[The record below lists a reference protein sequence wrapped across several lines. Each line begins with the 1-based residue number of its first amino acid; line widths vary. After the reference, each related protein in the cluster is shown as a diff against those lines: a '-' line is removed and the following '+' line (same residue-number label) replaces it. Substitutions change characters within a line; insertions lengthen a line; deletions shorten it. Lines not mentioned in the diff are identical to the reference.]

1 MVKMKLIADSGST
14 KTDWCVVGGGNVV
27 CRVTGHG
34 INPFQQDAEDIR
46 RIIEDELASKID
58 YAGSISDIEFYGAGC
73 RDDKVVLLEGILRE
87 AFANAVRVE
96 VCSDMLGAARA
107 LFGNGAGL
115 ACILGTGANSCLYDG
130 RRIVANVPPLGY
142 ILGDEGS
149 GAVLGR
155 LFVNALFKGGL
166 SESLRDKFLTESGLT
181 LPAIINKVYREP
193 MANRFLASL
202 SMFIHDNLDDDGLEN
217 LVVDNFR
224 NFFRRNVKLY
234 GRSELPVGAVGSIAF
249 YYSRQLERAAVLE
262 GFELVKIVKSPMDE
276 LVRLDCHAY

>member
-1 MVKMKLIADSGST
+1 MP
-14 KTDWCVVGGGNVV
+14 DW
-27 CRVTGHG
+27 
-34 INPFQQDAEDIR
+34 
-46 RIIEDELASKID
+46 
-58 YAGSISDIEFYGAGC
+58 
-73 RDDKVVLLEGILRE
+73 
-87 AFANAVRVE
+87 
-96 VCSDMLGAARA
+96 RA
-107 LFGNGAGL
+107 YSV
-115 ACILGTGANSCLYDG
+115 ANSCLYDG

-202 SMFIHDNLDDDGLEN
+202 SMFIHDNLDDEGLEN

-276 LVRLDCHAY
+276 LVRLDCQAY